1 MIGSIVTVII
11 DRPLGSRHPR
21 HADIVYPVNYG
32 YIEGVMADDGEYQD
46 AYVLGVDHAAEA
58 FTGRVIAVIHRLND
72 VEDKL
77 VVAPDGVEFSQEE
90 IEEQVHFQER
100 YFQHR
105 ILL

>member
-1 MIGSIVTVII
+1 MIGKIVKVII
-11 DRPLGSRHPR
+11 DRPLGSRHPVYR
-21 HADIVYPVNYG
+21 DTVYPLNYG
-32 YIEGVMADDGEYQD
+32 YIEGLTAGDGEYQD

-90 IEEQVHFQER
+90 IEEQVHFQVR
-100 YFQHR
+100 YFKHS

>member
-1 MIGSIVTVII
+1 
-11 DRPLGSRHPR
+11 
-21 HADIVYPVNYG
+21 
-32 YIEGVMADDGEYQD
+32 MADDGEYQD

-77 VVAPDGVEFSQEE
+77 VVAPDGVEFNQEE
-90 IEEQVHFQER
+90 IEEQVHFQEC

>member
-77 VVAPDGVEFSQEE
+77 VVAPDGVEINQEE

-100 YFQHR
+100 YFQHS